1 MSGVLVSRVVK
12 EHPALALF
20 LLAFTLG
27 VAPIALVAAG
37 LLPSGFVQL
46 GALSASAAGIILA
59 WIEGGKQGATALLR
73 RALIWRVGIGW
84 WLIVLAFPALLA
96 IGAIYLARLADPGA
110 PSWAGVGS
118 LPTFL
123 TTMVFLIVFAGL
135 GEEFGWR
142 GFALPRVQA
151 RHRALAASLIIGGFH
166 SLWHVP
172 LFFMEGIGQ
181 HSIAQ
186 QLGFLPA
193 FLGYSVLVVAGAVQ
207 STWIFNNTRGS
218 VLLVAVYHGV
228 LNAWASQID
237 LTSGRL
243 GGIYA
248 YTALSALASIVIV
261 IAFGAEHL
269 SRTSRRVE
277 LPGTFMSD
285 HA

>member
-1 MSGVLVSRVVK
+1 MASALAEFVK
-12 EHPALALF
+12 KHPALALF

-37 LLPSGFVQL
+37 LLPAGFVQL
-46 GALSASAAGIILA
+46 GALSASGAGIILA
-59 WIEGGKQGATALLR
+59 RVEGGRRGVVELLR
-73 RALIWRVGIGW
+73 RALIWRVGFGW
-84 WLIVLAFPALLA
+84 WLVVLAFPALLA
-96 IGAIYLARLADPGA
+96 IGAIYVARLADPDA
-110 PSWAGVGS
+110 PGWAGIGS
-118 LPTFL
+118 LPVFL
-123 TTMVFLIVFAGL
+123 ATMVFLIVFAGL

-142 GFALPRVQA
+142 GFALPRVQV

-186 QLGFLPA
+186 QVGFLPA

-228 LNAWASQID
+228 LNTWASQID

-248 YTALSALASIVIV
+248 YTALSALASVVIV

-269 SRTSRRVE
+269 SRSGQRVD
-277 LPGTFMSD
+277 LRDAALSD

>member
-1 MSGVLVSRVVK
+1 MASALAEFVRK
-12 EHPALALF
+12 HPALALF

-37 LLPSGFVQL
+37 LLPAGFVQL
-46 GALSASAAGIILA
+46 GALSASVAGIILA
-59 WIEGGKQGATALLR
+59 RMEGGRRGAVELLR
-73 RALIWRVGIGW
+73 RALIWRVGLGW
-84 WLIVLAFPALLA
+84 WLVVLAFPALLA
-96 IGAIYLARLADPGA
+96 LGAIYVARLADPGA
-110 PSWAGVGS
+110 PGWAGIGS
-118 LPTFL
+118 PPIFL
-123 TTMVFLIVFAGL
+123 GTMVFLIVFAGL

-151 RHRALAASLIIGGFH
+151 RHRALAASLIIGGVH

-181 HSIAQ
+181 PR
-186 QLGFLPA
+186 LPA
-193 FLGYSVLVVAGAVQ
+193 SRFPAGVPGLPVLVVAGAVQ

-228 LNAWASQID
+228 LNTWASQID
-237 LTSGRL
+237 ITSGRL

-261 IAFGAEHL
+261 IAFGAGHL

-277 LPGTFMSD
+277 LPGTVLSD
-285 HA
+285 DA